1 MNRVLLGRWGEERA
15 LQHLLGLGWFLI
27 CQNYRTPRGEID
39 LILRE
44 SNWIVFVEVRTRS
57 SERFGRGEETI
68 DYRKRRRLMATA
80 GHFLGAYQGPPGDPR
95 FDLISILRLDSGE
108 DQLLHIRGMFTP

>member
-1 MNRVLLGRWGEERA
+1 MDRIRLGRWGEDWA
-15 LQHLLGLGWFLI
+15 LQHLLKLGWSLI
-27 CQNYRTPRGEID
+27 CRNYRTPRGEID

-80 GHFLGAYQGPPGDPR
+80 GHFLGAYEGPPANPR
-95 FDLISILRLDSGE
+95 FDLISILRDDKGGYSLH
-108 DQLLHIRGMFTP
+108 HIRGMFTP